1 MHTHTEK
8 KPFMCRVCA
17 KGFCRNFDLKKHMRK
32 LHDIHSTSSRSRKNN
47 SNNNSSNNNSINNNN
62 NISSS
67 NNSSFAHH
75 STTLNNSASD
85 STTAHS
91 PIQHSPTSQHVVN
104 LNHHH
109 PFTLQQHQRLS
120 SDYSSSFMMPATR
133 QRMDSAPFIAK
144 VF

>member
-47 SNNNSSNNNSINNNN
+47 NNNNHNSSNNSNNNN
-62 NISSS
+62 S
-67 NNSSFAHH
+67 NNTSFAHH
-75 STTLNNSASD
+75 STTINNTASD
-85 STTAHS
+85 LTTVHS
-91 PIQHSPTSQHVVN
+91 PIQLSPTSQHVVN

-109 PFTLQQHQRLS
+109 PFNLQQHQRLS
-120 SDYSSSFMMPATR
+120 SDYSSSFMMPAAR